1 MKSHE
6 KHRSESKKTL
16 SISLITVS
24 SSRYNKLKKDISFED
39 ESYKKAVKIIKDNSH
54 KVSLNRVIDDHIG
67 SVRLEL
73 LNNIYKEKFDVI
85 IFMGGTGLSSRDV
98 TVEAVEPLLDKK
110 MDGFSEIFRLES
122 YKKVGTAAYLSR
134 SIAGSIEGKLVFC
147 LPGSPDAVITALKLI
162 LPELS
167 HASHM
172 ANT

>member
-24 SSRYNKLKKDISFED
+24 SSRYNKLKKDISFQD
-39 ESYKKAVKIIKDNSH
+39 ESYKKAAKIIKKNSH
-54 KVSLNRVIDDHIG
+54 KVRPNKVIDDHIG
-67 SVRLEL
+67 TVRLEL
-73 LNNIYKEKFDVI
+73 LNNIYKEEADVI

-110 MDGFSEIFRLES
+110 MDGFPEIFRFES

-147 LPGSPDAVITALKLI
+147 LPGAPDAVITALNLI